1 MQLSDRIKKIRKGVE
16 FSQLTFSSVLGVS
29 RSHISNIETGAVKPS
44 EQLIKLI
51 CAKFE
56 INENWLRTGE
66 GNSYDSDFPE
76 YVKTQEETSHRLDM
90 LYDKFTGLFDYYRGQ
105 LVSVK
110 NNAFAEQ
117 REGYTIEFP
126 LSYSHPKYKKLL
138 NAYESCMD
146 SIAPLEKELKH
157 LFDTIEKTPK

>member
-1 MQLSDRIKKIRKGVE
+1 MQLSDRIKKIRKDIK
-16 FSQLTFSSVLGVS
+16 FSQLAFSSVLGVS
-29 RSHISNIETGAVKPS
+29 RSHVSNIETGAVKPS

-56 INENWLRTGE
+56 INETWLRTGE
-66 GNSYDSDFPE
+66 GKYYDSDFPD
-76 YVKTQEETSHRLDM
+76 YVKTAEGTSHRLDM
-90 LYDKFTGLFDYYRGQ
+90 LYEKFTNLFDFYRGQ
-105 LVSVK
+105 LESVK

-138 NAYESCMD
+138 KAYENCMN
-146 SIAPLEKELKH
+146 SIAPLQEELR
-157 LFDTIEKTPK
+157 LFFDTIKKKPE